1 MFYGG
6 QVSKI
11 TLVVLFQFCSFE
23 VLLHAES
30 KRAATSTS
38 HSSADKAP
46 RTLGKHPR
54 VPVSLPRGSGA
65 TTRGRGSGVLG
76 AQVIFAF
83 SCQMGG
89 VNQGLNQ
96 GCV

>member
-1 MFYGG
+1 MLYGG

-11 TLVVLFQFCSFE
+11 TLVVLSFQFCSFE
-23 VLLHAES
+23 VLLFFW
-30 KRAATSTS
+30 
-38 HSSADKAP
+38 AP
-46 RTLGKHPR
+46 RTLGKHPG

>member
-23 VLLHAES
+23 VLLGFGRHGLWG
-30 KRAATSTS
+30 
-38 HSSADKAP
+38 
-46 RTLGKHPR
+46 LGKHPG

-83 SCQMGG
+83 SCQMGHQMGG